1 LQRIQV
7 YGTRWCGNSIR
18 ALKLLNDRK
27 VEFDWI
33 DIDQNP
39 DGEKLVKEINQ
50 GFRSVPTIVFPDQ
63 TILVEPSNQELIDKL
78 TASGLLG

>member
-1 LQRIQV
+1 MQNIQV
-7 YGTRWCGNSIR
+7 YGTHWCWGAKR
-18 ALKLLNDRK
+18 ALKILNDRK
-27 VEFDWI
+27 VKFDWI

-39 DGEKLVKEINQ
+39 DAEKLVKEINH

-78 TASGLLG
+78 TSSGLLE